1 MLIKESIH
9 DLALKPKNEL
19 TRDEKQM
26 LKAADRVKIAY
37 QIWPNP
43 EQKTIFWTNQY
54 FLIIAALEAVMLI
67 LLWLGVSILW
77 VSPLI
82 LTGGSYLF
90 QWWRG
95 SKKLLK
101 RYIEGNY
108 KAMELPNEHK
118 HNA

>member
-1 MLIKESIH
+1 MLIRESIH
-9 DLALKPKNEL
+9 DLAIKSKNEL
-19 TRDEKQM
+19 SRDEKQM
-26 LKAADRVKIAY
+26 LKAANRIKIAY
-37 QIWPNP
+37 QIWPHP
-43 EQKTIFWTNQY
+43 EQKTILWANQY
-54 FLIIAALEAVMLI
+54 FLNIAALEAVMLM

-82 LTGGSYLF
+82 LAAGFWLF

-108 KAMELPNEHK
+108 RAMELPNEHK
-118 HNA
+118 YNA